1 MPYQH
6 DDNYAMYMEC
16 IGKISA
22 SIEDSDISNFIILGD
37 FNSAVDTPFESELL
51 EFCSSYDLSIS
62 DYDRY
67 GRDSGQF
74 TYVSDAHSTTS
85 WLDHIICSHD
95 VKCKMTAIE
104 ILDKLPSSDHLPLQA
119 AMDVDFNCVFNCIDV
134 SACPKDKISYNWSQ
148 CTPDDLEKYY
158 CSTYD
163 GFSDIYVKPG
173 IKCDDTNC
181 QLSSHRSDIDCLYKN
196 ICDALDSASKDCI
209 PSSKVDYYKEHIVP
223 GFNEHVKELH
233 TFARHDYITWKSA
246 GKPRFGEIC
255 FSMNQSRLRFKSAL
269 KFCQHNESQMRA
281 DALAR
286 SMMNKDMNAFWKDV
300 KKNTNSNVSLA
311 TNIDGSVGDTDIAEM
326 WKCHYKS
333 LLNSV
338 KNDEFKNSVKSD
350 INQQHPNSIIIT
362 PFNVLDALKNIKCGK
377 SCGVDGISAEHFVF
391 AHSHI
396 HVLLSLLFSAFITH
410 GYLPDMFTKTAIVPI
425 IKNKTGNTSDKN
437 NYRPIALV
445 TAASKIFELCLYVI
459 LEDYLI
465 THDQQFG
472 FKRKHSTDLC
482 IFTVKSVT
490 KYYTKENSPVYTC
503 FLDASKAFDKINHY
517 ILFRKLLD
525 RKTPIVLVR
534 ILLFWYT
541 NQTMCV
547 KWGSCISRYFYV
559 SNGVR
564 QGGILSPKLYSVYV
578 DDLSDYLVKSQIGC
592 HIDSLCVN
600 HVMYADDICLMAPS
614 PAALQKLINIC
625 YDYSMQNNLSFNSSK
640 SFCMVFKPRLYKIS
654 SPSLYMSTEK
664 LEYTN
669 STKYLGFTFSSDKK
683 DDNDMLRQLRIL
695 YTKSNRIL
703 RLFNCC
709 SIDVKLALFRSYC
722 ACFYC
727 PYLWTHY
734 KKSTHSKLRV
744 AFNNV
749 YRRILKLPPRRS
761 ASTMYTVN
769 HIDSFEVL
777 VRKRVAG
784 FIERLKDSNNSI
796 IFCIDN
802 SWKMKF
808 DIWDPWIKQLF
819 K

>member
-1 MPYQH
+1 MTQQYQR
-6 DDNYAMYMEC
+6 NVVT
-16 IGKISA
+16 
-22 SIEDSDISNFIILGD
+22 N
-37 FNSAVDTPFESELL
+37 
-51 EFCSSYDLSIS
+51 
-62 DYDRY
+62 
-67 GRDSGQF
+67 
-74 TYVSDAHSTTS
+74 
-85 WLDHIICSHD
+85 IIC
-95 VKCKMTAIE
+95 
-104 ILDKLPSSDHLPLQA
+104 
-119 AMDVDFNCVFNCIDV
+119 
-134 SACPKDKISYNWSQ
+134 
-148 CTPDDLEKYY
+148 
-158 CSTYD
+158 
-163 GFSDIYVKPG
+163 
-173 IKCDDTNC
+173 
-181 QLSSHRSDIDCLYKN
+181 
-196 ICDALDSASKDCI
+196 
-209 PSSKVDYYKEHIVP
+209 
-223 GFNEHVKELH
+223 
-233 TFARHDYITWKSA
+233 
-246 GKPRFGEIC
+246 
-255 FSMNQSRLRFKSAL
+255 
-269 KFCQHNESQMRA
+269 
-281 DALAR
+281 
-286 SMMNKDMNAFWKDV
+286 
-300 KKNTNSNVSLA
+300 
-311 TNIDGSVGDTDIAEM
+311 
-326 WKCHYKS
+326 
-333 LLNSV
+333 
-338 KNDEFKNSVKSD
+338 
-350 INQQHPNSIIIT
+350 
-362 PFNVLDALKNIKCGK
+362 
-377 SCGVDGISAEHFVF
+377 
-391 AHSHI
+391 
-396 HVLLSLLFSAFITH
+396 
-410 GYLPDMFTKTAIVPI
+410 
-425 IKNKTGNTSDKN
+425 
-437 NYRPIALV
+437 
-445 TAASKIFELCLYVI
+445 
-459 LEDYLI
+459 
-465 THDQQFG
+465 DQQFG
-472 FKRKHSTDLC
+472 FKRKYSTDLC

-490 KYYTKENSPVYTC
+490 NYYTKENSPVYTC

-600 HVMYADDICLMAPS
+600 HVMYADDICLMAPC

-640 SFCMVFKPRLYKIS
+640 SFCMVFKPRLYKLS

-749 YRRILKLPPRRS
+749 YRRILKLPPRSS

-808 DIWDPWIKQLF
+808 DIWDPWIKLLF